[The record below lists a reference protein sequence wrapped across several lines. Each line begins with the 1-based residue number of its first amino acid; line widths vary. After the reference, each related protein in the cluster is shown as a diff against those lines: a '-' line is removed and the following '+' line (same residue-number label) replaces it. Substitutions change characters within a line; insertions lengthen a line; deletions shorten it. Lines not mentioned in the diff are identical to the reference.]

1 VVWDTLQLCGVAMD
15 VCTSFS
21 TTIPLQVSS
30 QAMLFKQLT
39 SRPLTSAERQR
50 LNHSALWFLTGL
62 YQERDPLIPY
72 QPARVVYVCALAMSL
87 LYQPDPSNARMLH
100 SFRRYI
106 GSYRQSLG
114 IIGEVDSQAC
124 QLIVMKYFQSI
135 YHHDILFHSQYSVLH
150 SYAEWFNG
158 GRHQYLQKNGVA
170 ETLAP
175 MMTDVY
181 GQSFPDNFLEYDQS
195 SEYSTKSRC
204 YQHTRLNHIPIQIT
218 VQAHSDDIA
227 LFWIDQSNFYSRC
240 VTDLDSLTKILHSRY
255 HCCVHTCRE
264 SQNVQRHL
272 IATCRLDDIIKI
284 LEWIVSQFVMIKPSA
299 IVSEDRRRLGM
310 ARYDDF
316 QSQEHITSINLL
328 YGFQDHP
335 CCNHYHRSNY
345 IDDRVFP
352 EHWFTRSEA
361 IIRPSEAPAHYLPYY
376 HSCHL
381 PFDGQEYSSLIND
394 PPRFAAEIW
403 CNVNSIVEQA
413 SNKEQ
418 NVNYLSLFV
427 PFIIK
432 LTWLKNQDHLRES
445 IWQERLS
452 YITTM
457 YHIQYYYGQIDR
469 SYIIYPFQPLYVASN
484 AVRSNDTKLNPLQLR
499 RLTVLRDLANTDA
512 TKVYVHVRTRE
523 IPYQPIIDHLFCPD
537 SITESIGSNIQFFCK
552 SVYLVKDVHVVI
564 GSRFHSFQ
572 GSRQYIYDTNQDRYV
587 DSILFIHS
595 T

>member
-1 VVWDTLQLCGVAMD
+1 MLPSPLNAVSQSVPLVPTLTHSPAVPIPSDAPLYSDVSSSFGLSLHSSSMNASTFRPNHLLEMSQHIHGAIQDSSITNTSDSDVLHTSDSYGDAEEYNSNDHIVIDEWFFYNWDTLQLCGVALD

-30 QAMLFKQLT
+30 QAMLFKQIT
-39 SRPLTSAERQR
+39 SRPLTTAERQR

-72 QPARVVYVCALAMSL
+72 QPARIVYVCALAMSL

-106 GSYRQSLG
+106 GSYRTSLG

-175 MMTDVY
+175 MMTDVH
-181 GQSFPDNFLEYDQS
+181 GQSFPDNFLEYDHS
-195 SEYSTKSRC
+195 AEYNTKSRC

-240 VTDLDSLTKILHSRY
+240 VTDLNSLTKILHSRY

-316 QSQEHITSINLL
+316 PYEALLARAYNLRILQSQEHITSINLL

-335 CCNHYHRSNY
+335 CCNHYHRSKY
-345 IDDRVFP
+345 IDDRVF
-352 EHWFTRSEA
+352 T
-361 IIRPSEAPAHYLPYY
+361 
-376 HSCHL
+376 
-381 PFDGQEYSSLIND
+381 
-394 PPRFAAEIW
+394 
-403 CNVNSIVEQA
+403 
-413 SNKEQ
+413 
-418 NVNYLSLFV
+418 
-427 PFIIK
+427 
-432 LTWLKNQDHLRES
+432 
-445 IWQERLS
+445 
-452 YITTM
+452 
-457 YHIQYYYGQIDR
+457 
-469 SYIIYPFQPLYVASN
+469 
-484 AVRSNDTKLNPLQLR
+484 
-499 RLTVLRDLANTDA
+499 
-512 TKVYVHVRTRE
+512 
-523 IPYQPIIDHLFCPD
+523 
-537 SITESIGSNIQFFCK
+537 
-552 SVYLVKDVHVVI
+552 
-564 GSRFHSFQ
+564 
-572 GSRQYIYDTNQDRYV
+572 
-587 DSILFIHS
+587 
-595 T
+595 